1 MWIQVQL
8 YTTLHTQR
16 AHVTY
21 FIKIYDELKDHF
33 VFLFFYL
40 WSKKKNVLKT
50 EKNLFGQGFVCT
62 LVLDYSSFKFAS
74 SQFSYFKPHPP
85 SRWSFSNF
93 KSYIIHETF
102 FVCVWITTC
111 IKKFSFLLQEDGSLC
126 GSCGEAGRKWKK
138 QNKTERNNVG
148 LRLLLQQISQN
159 KTICK
164 FCF

>member
-8 YTTLHTQR
+8 YTTLHTQQ

-102 FVCVWITTC
+102 FCVCLNHNMHQKVFFSAARGRQFVWFLWWGRQKM
-111 IKKFSFLLQEDGSLC
+111 KKT
-126 GSCGEAGRKWKK
+126 K
-138 QNKTERNNVG
+138 QNRK
-148 LRLLLQQISQN
+148 
-159 KTICK
+159 K
-164 FCF
+164 